1 MKKLNNKG
9 ITTIE
14 VLICFVLVV
23 IITVSMFATVSSYN
37 NKRNEERNKEE
48 INVYKE
54 TITKEIQD
62 DFIKIGLINADYNK
76 EISDDKTTTYSIDC
90 TLKDGTQR
98 RLEIIQRF
106 TESTYHPGGTKD
118 ADDYYMIKY
127 GTPDDMIEYP
137 IPDLGSFKNKET
149 NRTVK
154 DLSINNVLIKIT
166 DDSILSI
173 YIGFYH
179 PELTTKFAINIVSP
193 INYVFSPSGQ
203 EIDTSMRCPTIIV
216 KDGDTVLGSNVTT
229 TAERLDIDFDFES
242 SIKEWD
248 FLTDDDGDEPGATY
262 VESGG
267 IRYRLWNHYDAETTT
282 TENLT
287 TEGNRRILLYIYNQM
302 GDVKE
307 CSYGP
312 YNIDR
317 SPPACPT
324 INSVTS
330 DNNTY
335 TPNTWTNKNIT
346 LNYSF
351 DPDTVSWDYQ
361 TGLMNQTTLSDVVKN
376 NPTVTS
382 TSFTTDGAHRVVA
395 TVRDEIGN
403 SQVCEYPGYLID
415 KTAPECPTTT
425 ASISTGAYTTNTY
438 TNQNINLTFNFPGD
452 VANWDWATSLNNGSW
467 TTQATNLPP
476 ANNTKLLTEEG
487 NNRGKVIVRDEVG
500 NENECIV
507 SNYLIDK
514 KAPTISSV
522 KYKYRASVFGTN
534 GNCQLTPGGDHC
546 PNTVASTTYESA
558 THKRLEIASDHHT
571 DCMKNYITPG
581 VTNSSSCVVKW
592 TNLKEIKK
600 TDTTNKIGE
609 IFSITGG
616 SGYMILDPSTLV
628 YNDTGSEVS
637 EIMIYY
643 YLGISTSFATN
654 TSNIY
659 YQKNSSHPSG
669 TTISNNALL
678 LTGMNRGVSFKIV
691 VRDKAG
697 NSTSWNILSYYT
709 GTGYYPEVNNQRF
722 WKYIAY
728 QETELSTGWANIF
741 YIRIS
746 SDAEWRKIYPDQW
759 AYYSDRDHQ
768 ISSYEGTCPSY
779 GCLYQ
784 GWLSRDGYI
793 YFLNNGHYSN
803 TITPGGY
810 MVRNAKV
817 TSCRNNADFFNPSI
831 GKDNC
836 VKVTRNCNGWGQ
848 CS

>member
-76 EISDDKTTTYSIDC
+76 ETSDDKTTTYSIDC

-106 TESTYHPGGTKD
+106 TKSTYHPGGTEE

-149 NRTVK
+149 NKTVK

-179 PELTTKFAINIVSP
+179 PELTTKFAISIISP

-229 TAERLDIDFDFES
+229 TAEKLDIDFDFDS

-248 FLTDDDGDEPGATY
+248 FLTDDDGNEPGATY

-267 IRYRLWNHYDAETTT
+267 IRYRLWNHYDTETTT

-324 INSVTS
+324 ISSVTS

-351 DPDTVSWDYQ
+351 DPETVSWDYQ
-361 TGLMNQTTLSDVVKN
+361 TGLMNQTTLSDVVN
-376 NPTVTS
+376 NSPSVTS

-403 SQVCEYPGYLID
+403 SQVCEYSGYLID

-467 TTQATNLPP
+467 TTQATNIPS
-476 ANNTKLLTEEG
+476 ANNTKVFSVEG
-487 NNRGKVIVRDEVG
+487 NNSGKIIVRDEVG
-500 NENECIV
+500 NEKECVV
-507 SNYLIDK
+507 SGYLIDK
-514 KAPTISSV
+514 TAPKITSI
-522 KYKYRASVFGTN
+522 KYKYRSSIFGTD
-534 GNCQLTPGGDHC
+534 GKCQLTPGGTECENNIITDSSYGG
-546 PNTVASTTYESA
+546 NNRIEIKSEKSASCLAYV
-558 THKRLEIASDHHT
+558 K
-571 DCMKNYITPG
+571 KGY
-581 VTNSSSCVVKW
+581 TNSSNCTPKW
-592 TNLKEIKK
+592 T
-600 TDTTNKIGE
+600 DPTTITKNGNTSKIGT
-609 IFSITGG
+609 IYSITGG
-616 SGYMILDPSTLV
+616 GAFVILDPSSLQFTEANL
-628 YNDTGSEVS
+628 DKVS
-637 EIMIYY
+637 IMIYY
-643 YLGISTSFATN
+643 YDGISESFATSN
-654 TSNIY
+654 SNIY
-659 YQKNSSHPSG
+659 YKKNASYPSG
-669 TTISNNALL
+669 NPTSVPAKAVAASN
-678 LTGMNRGVSFKIV
+678 TGETFKIV
-691 VRDKAG
+691 VTDAAG
-697 NSTSWNILSYYT
+697 NSNSWIIQFYFTGQGMFKDPTS
-709 GTGYYPEVNNQRF
+709 GKFF
-722 WKYIAY
+722 WKYIQY
-728 QETELSTGWANIF
+728 GGTTFKTGWAKHYYLRPSASPKEYRN
-741 YIRIS
+741 
-746 SDAEWRKIYPDQW
+746 QW
-759 AYYSDRDHQ
+759 AYYSDAGHVLP
-768 ISSYEGTCPSY
+768 SLLGSCPNH

-784 GWLSRDGYI
+784 GWLKDGSN
-793 YFLNNGHYSN
+793 YFYLNYNAVS
-803 TITPGGY
+803 TEDLPAGY
-810 MVRNAKV
+810 MASNRSITACTNNDWNTSNCTKTTRWCNASGYC
-817 TSCRNNADFFNPSI
+817 TTP
-831 GKDNC
+831 
-836 VKVTRNCNGWGQ
+836 
-848 CS
+848 